1 MRREVDWRERQRT
14 VEVWQRRKENKPS
27 LGTIIEIV
35 ELETHKK
42 GGAKGVWGVGGM
54 RRRTQQTATCA
65 HAKVCNKLRGEAAA
79 VSHTNCHVHLYNTHH
94 ILSTDEA

>member
-14 VEVWQRRKENKPS
+14 VEVWQKEREQPS

-54 RRRTQQTATCA
+54 RRRTQQMATCD
-65 HAKVCNKLRGEAAA
+65 HAKVCNKLREEAAA
-79 VSHTNCHVHLYNTHH
+79 VSLTRVHTNCHVHF
-94 ILSTDEA
+94 I